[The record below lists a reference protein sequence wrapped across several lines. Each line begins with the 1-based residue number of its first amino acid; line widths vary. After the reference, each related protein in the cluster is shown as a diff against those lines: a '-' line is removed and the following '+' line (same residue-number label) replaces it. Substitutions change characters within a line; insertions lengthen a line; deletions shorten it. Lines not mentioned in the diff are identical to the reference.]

1 MYIEFTGVNMRRE
14 SKINLTRYRGRY
26 VAIVGKKVVASGK
39 NAKVVLDHA
48 RTKRPGKEIVLRKI
62 PEEETLILVV
72 RCG

>member
-1 MYIEFTGVNMRRE
+1 MGKKRYSIGIDL
-14 SKINLTRYRGRY
+14 SKYRGKY
-26 VAIVGKKVVASGK
+26 VAIVGRKVVASGE

-48 RTKRPGKEIVLRKI
+48 KARRPGKEIVLRKI